1 MDTAVCLVE
10 VGVPAPAPMQS
21 GDSAEQFSWGQ
32 RVFEL
37 PSCRL
42 DVRFFSVRRGLYFF
56 SVPVDISTEYK
67 RYGYLLIKMSY
78 VQDSRWTKTALAVV
92 ITVAKKC

>member
-1 MDTAVCLVE
+1 M
-10 VGVPAPAPMQS
+10 GVPAPAPVQS
-21 GDSAEQFSWGQ
+21 GGGAEQFSWGQ

-37 PSCRL
+37 PSRRL
-42 DVRFFSVRRGLYFF
+42 DVRFFSVRRGFYFF
-56 SVPVDISTEYK
+56 SVPVDISTEYT